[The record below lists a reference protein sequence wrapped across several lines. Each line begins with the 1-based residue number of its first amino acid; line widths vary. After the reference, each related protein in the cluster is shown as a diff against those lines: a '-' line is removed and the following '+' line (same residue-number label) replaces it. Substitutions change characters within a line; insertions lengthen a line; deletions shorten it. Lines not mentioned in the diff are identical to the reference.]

1 MLDIAVTPILAMVEA
16 QHGLQDLGR
25 SGRQWCQQL
34 AAAKVQGR
42 HEVAWT
48 HPCRHHRDYGAGEL
62 QPRLPQQFLQT
73 EMLAERCPAGLRAT
87 PMAVLR
93 SMAGR
98 AATALRMPLPFVA
111 CRAFVP
117 AWRKSKGLLG
127 AGILHHALRNYH
139 GEAGHVAEG
148 LQELQSLVLLRPL
161 LLYLAKQL
169 LQLRPRMKLAL
180 E

>member
-1 MLDIAVTPILAMVEA
+1 VLDIAVTPLLAMAEA

-34 AAAKVQGR
+34 AAAKVKGR
-42 HEVAWT
+42 HEVAWK

-98 AATALRMPLPFVA
+98 AATALR
-111 CRAFVP
+111 
-117 AWRKSKGLLG
+117 KSKGPLG

-161 LLYLAKQL
+161 LLYLAQQL

>member
-1 MLDIAVTPILAMVEA
+1 
-16 QHGLQDLGR
+16 
-25 SGRQWCQQL
+25 
-34 AAAKVQGR
+34 
-42 HEVAWT
+42 
-48 HPCRHHRDYGAGEL
+48 
-62 QPRLPQQFLQT
+62 
-73 EMLAERCPAGLRAT
+73 
-87 PMAVLR
+87 
-93 SMAGR
+93 MAGR

-111 CRAFVP
+111 CRAFLP